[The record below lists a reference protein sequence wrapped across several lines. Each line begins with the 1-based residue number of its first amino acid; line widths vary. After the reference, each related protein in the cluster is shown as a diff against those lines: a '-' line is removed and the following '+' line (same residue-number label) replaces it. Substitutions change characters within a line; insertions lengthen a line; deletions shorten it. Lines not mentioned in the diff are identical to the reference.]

1 MAGED
6 GPSAQPADG
15 GDHRSEGPR
24 RVLPTARQIQ
34 RQKQLPFR
42 SAVRIAWRNIRV
54 RIGRSLLVM
63 AGIVL
68 AVAFL
73 TYLMCSDAVWRSIA
87 AGAPERLLEQLRRAG
102 KLPDLTGSDARI
114 QTWWVLGLA
123 LLVSFVGIL
132 NAMLL
137 SVTERF
143 AEIGT
148 MKCLG
153 ALDSLIV
160 RLFLLES
167 AFQGVIGTAVG
178 VLVGLIVA
186 LAEALVACGGAL
198 WSLLPWATLGKV
210 AGLGLLAGTALTV
223 AGALY
228 PAWRAAK
235 MRPVEAMRLEV

>member
-6 GPSAQPADG
+6 SGSAQPADG
-15 GDHRSEGPR
+15 AAGRREDDR

-87 AGAPERLLEQLRRAG
+87 AGAPERLLEPLRRAG
-102 KLPDLTGSDARI
+102 KLPDLADSDARV

-167 AFQGVIGTAVG
+167 VFQGAIGTAVG
-178 VLVGLIVA
+178 VLLGLTVA
-186 LAEALVACGGAL
+186 LAEAFFACGAAL
-198 WSLLPWATLGKV
+198 AGLLPWATLAKV
-210 AGLGLLAGTALTV
+210 AALGLVAGTALTI

-235 MRPVEAMRLEV
+235 MQPVEAMRLEV